1 MEEKEKIISNLI
13 SAELANTQNTISNKF
28 KTRKIINHRTEFNK
42 IKNYIDNFIKG
53 NFNNRFIVL
62 PGIRGVGKTTILFQI
77 FEYLLKEK
85 NITNNQILYISC
97 EVVNNL
103 TNCNIREVIEIYLK
117 NHFNR
122 NLRTI
127 EKPIFLLIDEAQ
139 YDKNWAI
146 SGKIIYDKSDN
157 IFMIFTGSSALNLEY
172 NADAARRMIKK
183 NIPPLNYA
191 EHIKLKYDLDLS
203 KKENPIY
210 NLVFNGEIN
219 KALDYEIEINN
230 KLINCQNYTSDDW
243 MEYLKYGGFPYLFYG
258 NNYEEIPA
266 KLNDMI
272 QKVINV
278 DMIKIKNFT
287 SENQANANRILRFL
301 ALQKPGEISQN
312 NLSNYLETSVSN
324 VKNILDTLEKTHLIF
339 HTEPYSASANRIK
352 KAWKY
357 FFATSSI
364 RYALSSSIGNP
375 INQKHFEGVILE
387 DLVASHLFYS
397 QYFERNYFNL
407 YYDGSGNKGNVD
419 FLIHD
424 GINKIIPIEVG
435 RGKKDKKQVKKAINT
450 YNSDYGII
458 VSNNKDFIEK
468 EDDVIFIS
476 PKTFSFM

>member
-13 SAELANTQNTISNKF
+13 SAELTNTQITISNKF
-28 KTRKIINHRTEFNK
+28 KTRKIINQRTEFSK
-42 IKNYIDNFIKG
+42 IKNYIDTFLEG
-53 NFNNRFIVL
+53 NFNNRFIVM

-77 FEYLLKEK
+77 YEYISKEK
-85 NITNNQILYISC
+85 NIPNNQILYISC
-97 EVVNNL
+97 EDVNNL
-103 TNCNIREVIEIYLK
+103 TKCNIREVIDIYLK

-157 IFMIFTGSSALNLEY
+157 IFMVFTGSSALNLEY

-183 NIPPLNYA
+183 NIPPLNYL
-191 EHIKLKYDLDLS
+191 EHIKLKYNLDLS
-203 KKENPIY
+203 KKENPIHD
-210 NLVFNGEIN
+210 LIFKGEIN

-230 KLINCQNYTSDDW
+230 KLINCQEYTSDDW
-243 MEYLKYGGFPYLFYG
+243 IEYLKYGGFPYLFYE
-258 NNYEEIPA
+258 NYEEISN

-287 SENQANANRILRFL
+287 NENQANSNRILRFL

-312 NLSNYLETSVSN
+312 NLSNYLETSISN

-339 HTEPYSASANRIK
+339 HTEPYSTSVNRIK

-375 INQKHFEGVILE
+375 IDQKHYEGVLLE
-387 DLVASHLFYS
+387 DLIASRLFYS
-397 QYFERNYFNL
+397 DYFERNYFNL
-407 YYDGSGNKGNVD
+407 YYDGKGSKGNVD

-424 GINKIIPIEVG
+424 GIDRLIPIEVG
-435 RGKKDKKQVKKAINT
+435 RGKKDKKQIKKAMNN
-450 YNSDYGII
+450 YDSDYGIV
-458 VSNNKDFIEK
+458 VSNKYDSIEK
-468 EDDVIFIS
+468 ENDVIFIS
-476 PKTFSFM
+476 PKSFSFM